1 MAILLDAQRLT
12 ASFGAR
18 PLFEGVS
25 FTVDEKERI
34 GLIGPN
40 GAGKSTLLRILAE
53 AASPDDGTIARR
65 RGLRVA
71 LLEQTPRFAPGAT
84 VRDAILEGIGA
95 AGHDGDGPD
104 AHEQER
110 RVLATLAL
118 EAAGAGTG
126 PDTPV
131 ASL

>member
-12 ASFGAR
+12 ASFGVR

-40 GAGKSTLLRILAE
+40 GAGKSTLLRILADITSADSGE
-53 AASPDDGTIARR
+53 IARR
-65 RGLRVA
+65 RGVRVA
-71 LLEQTPRFAPGAT
+71 LLEQTPPFADGAT
-84 VRDAILEGIGA
+84 VRDAILEGIGGA
-95 AGHDGDGPD
+95 HDSPE

-110 RVLATLAL
+110 QVFATLAL
-118 EAAGAGTG
+118 DAAGGGLG
-126 PDTPV
+126 PDTPI
-131 ASL
+131 AL

>member
-1 MAILLDAQRLT
+1 MAILLDAQQVT

-25 FTVDEKERI
+25 FTVDDRERV
-34 GLIGPN
+34 GLIGQN

-53 AASPDDGTIARR
+53 AASPDSGSIARR

-71 LLEQTPRFAPGAT
+71 LLDQTPGFANGAT
-84 VRDAILEGIGA
+84 VRDAIAEGIGGA
-95 AGHDGDGPD
+95 HDGPD

-110 RVLATLAL
+110 QV
-118 EAAGAGTG
+118 
-126 PDTPV
+126 
-131 ASL
+131 